1 MTLLP
6 RSIVLVVCLDSSND
20 DGLSV
25 LRLGASAP
33 SVLFAG
39 LTHWLRK
46 AQCGSVPLDVF
57 FLLCLVYATVWF
69 LSCHTPS

>member
-1 MTLLP
+1 M
-6 RSIVLVVCLDSSND
+6 VCLDFSND

-46 AQCGSVPLDVF
+46 AQCGSVPLNAFF
-57 FLLCLVYATVWF
+57 FLLCLVYATV
-69 LSCHTPS
+69 